1 MRRFCRG
8 YNSAGIL
15 EIRLLNIV
23 INPAEVTVIQVWNPR
38 RIKGCICIVP
48 GSLESRLCTVRLPEN
63 PADPSNIEGIGML
76 IFTQY
81 VVPFEV
87 LSIVLLASLIGAIY
101 MAKGEGNR

>member
-1 MRRFCRG
+1 MRINRPASLLIALLFV
-8 YNSAGIL
+8 AVVVTGIFGTSW
-15 EIRLLNIV
+15 N
-23 INPAEVTVIQVWNPR
+23 TV
-38 RIKGCICIVP
+38 
-48 GSLESRLCTVRLPEN
+48 SELPEN